1 MLLNQMPDMCLQ
13 SIFHSNLQSFHD
25 SFIFFHSFLY
35 ICVCYFTYTLHLCI
49 LTLLQKNTVRITGSS
64 LHHFHFPLHLNYFT
78 IAICLITQHSS
89 KWLSFLF
96 MIDLLWMMKA
106 NVGHWSRADEPGT
119 LKMAAILFYFLFNF
133 SSVSFIF
140 YFFIYMSVILAE
152 LKEWWPFWNDSQQRK
167 IC

>member
-1 MLLNQMPDMCLQ
+1 MCVL
-13 SIFHSNLQSFHD
+13 FHIYSTPVHTHTSPEEYCVYHWFKFTSFPF
-25 SFIFFHSFLY
+25 S
-35 ICVCYFTYTLHLCI
+35 LHL
-49 LTLLQKNTVRITGSS
+49 TS
-64 LHHFHFPLHLNYFT
+64 FT
-78 IAICLITQHSS
+78 ITICLITQHSS

-106 NVGHWSRADEPGT
+106 NVGHWSRADELGT

-140 YFFIYMSVILAE
+140 HFFIYMSVILAE